1 MDGFFVF
8 EAIKSWLRNRRR
20 KELLQLAQNWPLALG
35 EVLNWTRMPAVEETG
50 SLATPFQI
58 EARYY
63 FTLNGEYYGGHFRSV
78 GMGAAEAGTIPAA
91 TPKVQVRYD
100 PANPDRAVVRA
111 EDNVGNL
118 PFRVMSGY

>member
-1 MDGFFVF
+1 
-8 EAIKSWLRNRRR
+8 
-20 KELLQLAQNWPLALG
+20 
-35 EVLNWTRMPAVEETG
+35 
-50 SLATPFQI
+50 
-58 EARYY
+58 
-63 FTLNGEYYGGHFRSV
+63 
-78 GMGAAEAGTIPAA
+78 MGAAEAGTIPAA

>member
-1 MDGFFVF
+1 
-8 EAIKSWLRNRRR
+8 
-20 KELLQLAQNWPLALG
+20 
-35 EVLNWTRMPAVEETG
+35 MPAAEETG
-50 SLATPFQI
+50 TFGNPHQI

-63 FTLNGEYYGGHFRSV
+63 FTINGEYYGGHFRSV
-78 GMGAAEAGTIPAA
+78 PMGAVEAGAIAPA

-100 PANPDRAVVRA
+100 PAKPDRAVVRA